1 LRLSADRAG
10 WRWRGEIQRSRG
22 EWGALGSAR
31 YRRRWLVLH
40 VSRFRTDSYATR
52 IYEYEA
58 DLPGTVSIRPL
69 YGSGW
74 RGYAQVS
81 CRWQRWTL
89 SGRYRLQWD
98 RRIRRYGGV
107 QFDWAHGE
115 IDKH

>member
-1 LRLSADRAG
+1 MSG
-10 WRWRGEIQRSRG
+10 GTGGRGS
-22 EWGALGSAR
+22 
-31 YRRRWLVLH
+31 RWLVLH
-40 VSRFRTDSYATR
+40 ISRFRTDSYATR

-58 DLPGTVSIRPL
+58 DLPGTVTIRPL

-81 CRWQRWTL
+81 CRWQGWTL

-107 QFDWAHGE
+107 QLDWAYGA